1 MMSRLVISIVF
12 LSLVTEGRRDYEFG
26 RRVRIRRRA
35 NKLLEVNLPADE
47 NSSVYRDSNA
57 LFKEDVFR
65 NLHMSGSFSYSYSA
79 SAPTKKDEFGDILSG
94 EAPSLASIGSNS
106 TIEAGVSGGS
116 ILEGGMSSLV
126 SISNTTTESEV
137 SGNAARASTQE
148 SPVATGSGASSK
160 TAGIA
165 VCTAGAVMV
174 LVSAAV
180 VFARRQFREKES
192 PSHSEC

>member
-1 MMSRLVISIVF
+1 MMARLVISIVF
-12 LSLVTEGRRDYEFG
+12 LSLVTEGRREFEFG

-35 NKLLEVNLPADE
+35 KLLAVNLPADD
-47 NSSVYRDSNA
+47 NSRVNRESNA

-79 SAPTKKDEFGDILSG
+79 PPKKDEFGDIVSG

-106 TIEAGVSGGS
+106 TIKADVSGGA

-126 SISNTTTESEV
+126 SISNTTTQSDV
-137 SGNAARASTQE
+137 SGIAARASTQE
-148 SPVATGSGASSK
+148 SPVANGSGASSK
-160 TAGIA
+160 MAGIA
-165 VCTAGAVMV
+165 VCAAGAVMV

-192 PSHSEC
+192 SSQSEC

>member
-1 MMSRLVISIVF
+1 MMVRLIISIVF
-12 LSLVTEGRRDYEFG
+12 LSLFTEGRREYEFG
-26 RRVRIRRRA
+26 RRVRVRRQA
-35 NKLLEVNLPADE
+35 KLLAVNLHTDE
-47 NSSVYRDSNA
+47 TSNVHRESNA

-94 EAPSLASIGSNS
+94 EAPSLASIGNS
-106 TIEAGVSGGS
+106 TIEAGVSAGA
-116 ILEGGMSSLV
+116 ILEGGTFSLA

-137 SGNAARASTQE
+137 SGNVARSSTQD
-148 SPVATGSGASSK
+148 SPVATGSGSGASSK

-165 VCTAGAVMV
+165 VCAAGAVMV

-180 VFARRQFREKES
+180 VFARRHFRGKES
-192 PSHSEC
+192 LSQSEC

>member
-12 LSLVTEGRRDYEFG
+12 LSLVTEGRREYEFG
-26 RRVRIRRRA
+26 RSVRIRRRA
-35 NKLLEVNLPADE
+35 KLLAVNLPADE

-94 EAPSLASIGSNS
+94 EAPSLASIGNS
-106 TIEAGVSGGS
+106 TIEAGVSAGA